1 MIPRTHTLLGLSLA
15 AGLALASSCA
25 FPAQGALLIPG
36 GFVAPLPGDT
46 PVSGTL
52 VAQLVS
58 PFFGSNGK
66 YAGTLT
72 SAVWA
77 NDGANPYSGG
87 LTYQYTVANNS
98 VSIDAIE
105 RLTLIGWTDTQTD
118 VGYVLG
124 GGVAAAYADRSN
136 DGDTVGFTWA
146 KWIGTIAP
154 GASGSVF
161 IRSDA
166 AAYTTS
172 IANIIDGG
180 IADAATFAPAPVPE
194 PTTLLAGALLL
205 LPFGA
210 SAVRILRKNKTS

>member
-1 MIPRTHTLLGLSLA
+1 MIRKTHKLLGLGLA
-15 AGLALASSCA
+15 AGLAFASSCA
-25 FPAQGALLIPG
+25 FPAHAALMIPG
-36 GFVAPLPGDT
+36 DFVAPLPGDT
-46 PVSGTL
+46 PISGVL

-58 PFFGSNGK
+58 PFVGSNGK

-77 NDGANPYSGG
+77 DDSANPYPGG
-87 LTYQYTVANNS
+87 LTYQYTVANGS
-98 VSIDAIE
+98 GSIDAIE
-105 RLTLIGWTDTQTD
+105 RLTLIGWTGTATD
-118 VGYVLG
+118 VGYVRG
-124 GGVAAAYADRSN
+124 GGVAAAFADRSN

-146 KWIGTIAP
+146 KWIGIIAP
-154 GASGSVF
+154 GSSGSVF

-205 LPFGA
+205 LPFGT
-210 SAVRILRKNKTS
+210 SAVRMLRKNKTS